1 MTFMISDD
9 IDALMAVMVLVS
21 LMAVMTSIAVILFYG
36 FDILYRVDGLD
47 DNDVHVALMIVV

>member
-1 MTFMISDD
+1 MISDD